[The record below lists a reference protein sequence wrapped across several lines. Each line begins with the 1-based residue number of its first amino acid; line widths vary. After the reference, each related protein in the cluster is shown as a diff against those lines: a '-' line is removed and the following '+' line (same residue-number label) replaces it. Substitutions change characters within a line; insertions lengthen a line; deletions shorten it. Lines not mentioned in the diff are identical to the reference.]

1 MWVNTKG
8 DGTDFT
14 AISISYVHNALV
26 ENATLKFSPK
36 VNSTLTESTS
46 YTALMWTG
54 KRSGVLTYDA
64 GRGKP
69 WAGAFSMRFSLD
81 AAAENAESE

>member
-8 DGTDFT
+8 DGADFT
-14 AISISYVHNALV
+14 AISISYVHNALMA
-26 ENATLKFSPK
+26 NSTMHFSEK
-36 VNSTLTESTS
+36 VNSTAVESTS

-54 KRSGVLTYDA
+54 ERSGVLTYDA

-69 WAGAFSMRFSLD
+69 WAGYFSMRFSL
-81 AAAENAESE
+81 AAANE